1 MLSMHPGMFLLA
13 ITFNSLPRC
22 VEKLNSCIFA
32 VYILAIQSK
41 CREYHWFMFSQV
53 SCFFM
58 PGKMS
63 SETRQM
69 LCAFK
74 LCEKKRKPPNQ
85 WLGPSKSHKLPA
97 SIHIYSIKAPRHVSG
112 VLQFIFLCLIKLGE
126 AFWKNIPKIHLG
138 VSKKKGFCMFN
149 AIK

>member
-1 MLSMHPGMFLLA
+1 MHPGMFLLA

-74 LCEKKRKPPNQ
+74 LCEKKEETPKPVIRPKQ
-85 WLGPSKSHKLPA
+85 IPQATCQYSHLQHKSSKACFRGFTVHLF
-97 SIHIYSIKAPRHVSG
+97 
-112 VLQFIFLCLIKLGE
+112 VLNKTGGGILKKYTKNTPGSQQKEGFLYVQC
-126 AFWKNIPKIHLG
+126 N
-138 VSKKKGFCMFN
+138 
-149 AIK
+149 